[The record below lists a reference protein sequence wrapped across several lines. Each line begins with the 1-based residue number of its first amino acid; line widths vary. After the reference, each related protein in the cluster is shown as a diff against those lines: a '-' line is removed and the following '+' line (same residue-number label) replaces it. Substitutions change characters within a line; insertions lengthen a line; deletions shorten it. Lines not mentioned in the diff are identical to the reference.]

1 MKLFKI
7 FLPIFIIVVSN
18 IANSYQ
24 RLYVQDPRNPWRSG
38 PGTIEEATIEIN
50 PCGIYMEYELSLT
63 FSAKNSYFYHY
74 DTLEVQLD
82 FDLPENSIVHDS
94 WLLIGSK
101 WKRALLLDRW
111 TASNFYEETVNR
123 RRDPSILY
131 KIQDGSYQLR
141 VYPMAGDETRKVK
154 INYLVPAE
162 WNSAAVTA
170 PLPSGLIGLSYNTPL
185 TVKLIVRP
193 NEKFK
198 NPGIAEFPYTHF
210 TSKTDSM
217 SLPYLEADLPGES
230 VYGTL
235 NLTFDTP
242 LKNGIFVSRY
252 SSAEDG
258 YYQMAFLPSEALDIK
273 ASKKVAV
280 LIDYDASRSTY
291 SKNDLLSSLKSAL
304 IAGLTKSDSI
314 NIIFSNLNITRISGH
329 WLPADSGTIEN
340 IFNNLDGGLPSD
352 YSNMP
357 PLIADGIDFIR
368 NNGNDGSILLISNSD
383 QVGDYKSANR
393 LINDLLA
400 IMEPK
405 LPINVANYQNL
416 NFSYNSFGGRTYL
429 GNEYFYLNVTR
440 LTSANYFTVNTQG
453 ATLGGIISSAVE
465 SLNGFIKSFDLHT
478 KLADG
483 FCYAR
488 YNLNSNVSSI
498 YLNQPILQVGKYQGD
513 FPFVIEASGVYQSS
527 AFSKTYSLDD
537 STFALTDSLNRNMW
551 AGNYINYL
559 EEQYP
564 NNDIINEILARSI
577 EERILTVYTAFLCPE
592 PGQEIKICYDCL
604 NNNDQGGPTT
614 GIKKDS
620 AQKNDS
626 LSLAAYPNPFN
637 NSTKIIINL
646 PEKLIGKNIT
656 TKIFNILGQ
665 EIRRFDAPQSRSGG
679 RINLLWDGKNNY
691 GTSVSSGAYIFVL
704 NTGSKVYSTKLL
716 LMK

>member
-7 FLPIFIIVVSN
+7 FLPIFIILVSN

-24 RLYVQDPRNPWRSG
+24 RLYVQDPQNPWRG
-38 PGTIEEATIEIN
+38 GYGTIEEAAIEVN
-50 PCGIYMEYELSLT
+50 PCGIYMEYTLSLT
-63 FSAKNSYFYHY
+63 FSAKNLYFYHY

-94 WLLIGSK
+94 WLLIGDK
-101 WKRALLLDRW
+101 WVRALMLDRW

-131 KIQDGSYQLR
+131 KNQNGDYQLR
-141 VYPMAGDETRKVK
+141 VYPMAGDGIRKVK
-154 INYLVPAE
+154 ISYLVPAD
-162 WNSAAVTA
+162 WNSTTVTA
-170 PLPSGLIGLSYNTPL
+170 PLPSSLIGLSYNTPSAI
-185 TVKLIVRP
+185 KLIVRP
-193 NEKFK
+193 NEKFG
-198 NPGIAEFPYTHF
+198 NPGIAELPDTHF
-210 TSKTDSM
+210 ASKTDSM
-217 SLPYLEADLPGES
+217 SVPYLEADLPGSS
-230 VYGTL
+230 VTGTL
-235 NLTFDTP
+235 NITFDTP

-252 SSAEDG
+252 STAEDG

-280 LIDYDASRSTY
+280 LIDYDASRSSY

-304 IAGLTKSDSI
+304 ISGLNKDDSI
-314 NIIFSNLNITRISGH
+314 NLIFSNLNITRISGN

-340 IFNNLDGGLPSD
+340 IFNNLDSDLPSD

-368 NNGNDGSILLISNSD
+368 NHGNDGSILLISNSD

-400 IMEPK
+400 LMEPK
-405 LPINVANYQNL
+405 LPINVVNYQNK
-416 NFSYNSFGGRTYL
+416 NISYNVFGGRTYL
-429 GNEYFYLNVTR
+429 GNEYFYLNITR
-440 LTSANYFTVNTQG
+440 LTSANYFTINTQG
-453 ATLGGIISSAVE
+453 ASLEGIISSAVE

-478 KLADG
+478 KLANG

-488 YNLNSNVSSI
+488 YNLSDNFSSV
-498 YLNQPILQVGKYQGD
+498 YLNQPILQVGKYQGE
-513 FPFVIEASGVYQSS
+513 FPFIIEASGVYQSS
-527 AFSKTYSLDD
+527 AFSKTFSLDD
-537 STFALTDSLNRNMW
+537 STFILTDSLNRNTW

-592 PGQEIKICYDCL
+592 PGQEVEICYDCL
-604 NNNDQGGPTT
+604 YNNDQGGPVT
-614 GIKKDS
+614 GVKKDS
-620 AQKNDS
+620 VQKNDS

-637 NSTKIIINL
+637 NSTKIIVSL
-646 PEKLIGKNIT
+646 PDKLSGKNIT
-656 TKIFNILGQ
+656 TKIYNILGQ
-665 EIRRFDAPQSRSGG
+665 EIRSFDASQFGNGG
-679 RINLLWDGKNNY
+679 RISLFWDGKNNY
-691 GTSVSSGAYIFVL
+691 GSSVSSGTYLFVL
-704 NTGSKVYSTKLL
+704 NTGNKVYSTKLL
-716 LMK
+716 LLK